1 MYFFSFSTDV
11 EEVTFDPNSQ
21 WEPVP
26 VKQEPKDE
34 ECQGPQPAKKARPSP
49 PDSLPL
55 SGAGTPTSQMSSSSG
70 PCSPYQT
77 QPPLNPGMGVATPP
91 GWTPPEM
98 HGSSEGG
105 QLQEH
110 NLDTSG
116 CTLAATT
123 PSGEWVDIVVQGN
136 ASLLATFPSFFAF
149 LRNCLLARY
158 WDFGFISHTLS
169 CYTVIV
175 IVINIVLSNVI

>member
-1 MYFFSFSTDV
+1 MPEIQFVGCFLTILYLLCKKDKGIFHINHRKFFSFSTDV

-55 SGAGTPTSQMSSSSG
+55 SGVRTPTSQMSSSSG
-70 PCSPYQT
+70 HYSPYQT
-77 QPPLNPGMGVATPP
+77 QPPSNPGMGVPTPP
-91 GWTPPEM
+91 GRTPPET
-98 HGSSEGG
+98 HGSSGGG

-123 PSGEWVDIVVQGN
+123 PSGEWVDVVVQGN
-136 ASLLATFPSFFAF
+136 ASLLATFPSF
-149 LRNCLLARY
+149 CISEELLA
-158 WDFGFISHTLS
+158 
-169 CYTVIV
+169 
-175 IVINIVLSNVI
+175 N